1 MNMTDWL
8 RWAPSALAVACVL
21 LGAPHTARGQDT
33 QAGADHE
40 HMANMPTGMS
50 LFPSREGSG
59 TAWLPQTTPM
69 HAFVREV
76 GDWQVMLH
84 GNAFVEYF
92 DDGGERGHDQFGSI
106 NWIMAMAR
114 HEAGA
119 GRMGFRT
126 MFSAEPWTVH
136 GCGYPDLFASGERC
150 AGMVN
155 HDIQHPHDLF
165 MELAA
170 EYVQPITETM
180 NWQVYGGPA
189 GEPALGPAAFPHRPS
204 AMPNPVAPISH
215 HWLDSTHVSF
225 GVVTTAVYTATWKAE
240 GSVFNGREP
249 DEHRT
254 NLDLGAL
261 DSYSGRFWYTP
272 GDQWALQVSAGHLTD
287 AEAADAQGRR
297 TSVTRVTAS
306 ATWHRPLGRGGLWAT
321 TAGWGRNSELGE
333 ASQAV
338 MLETS
343 VAPNTHDTWYGRF
356 EVNGKTGD
364 ELSLTPADEV
374 FTLSKIQAGYTRYLS
389 ARDGLTPGV
398 GVTASAAVA
407 PAVLAPIYGGRVNVG
422 VGVYLTIRPAAH
434 TM

>member
-92 DDGGERGHDQFGSI
+92 EDGGERGHDQFGSI

-150 AGMVN
+150 AGTVN

-165 MELAA
+165 MELSASYA
-170 EYVQPITETM
+170 HQLDADNSLFLYAGDP
-180 NWQVYGGPA
+180 
-189 GEPALGPAAFPHRPS
+189 GEPALGPTAYMHRPS
-204 AMPNPVAPISH
+204 SMDIPDAPITH
-215 HWLDSTHVSF
+215 HWLDSTHIAF
-225 GVVTTAVYTATWKAE
+225 GVLTAGFVHDDWKVE
-240 GSVFNGREP
+240 VSQFTGREP
-249 DEHRT
+249 DQNRF
-254 NLDLGAL
+254 DFDPIRL
-261 DSYSGRFWYTP
+261 DSTAARVSWNP
-272 GDQWALQVSAGHLTD
+272 DPHWSLQVSWGHLNSPEQLTP
-287 AEAADAQGRR
+287 EINENR
-297 TSVTRVTAS
+297 TTAS
-306 ATWHRPLGRGGLWAT
+306 ATYVTAFENGSSLAATLAWGLKQESDGADLNGVLLESEYRLDPWTLFARTEWEQNNELDALERTRSVGELTLGAIHDWPVAEHLKAGLGALYT
-321 TAGWGRNSELGE
+321 FDFVPPAI
-333 ASQAV
+333 
-338 MLETS
+338 
-343 VAPNTHDTWYGRF
+343 APVYGRDPHGF
-356 EVNGKTGD
+356 MAFVR
-364 ELSLTPADEV
+364 LA
-374 FTLSKIQAGYTRYLS
+374 TR
-389 ARDGLTPGV
+389 
-398 GVTASAAVA
+398 
-407 PAVLAPIYGGRVNVG
+407 
-422 VGVYLTIRPAAH
+422 
-434 TM
+434 